1 MIPFTGGIIALLESN
16 RYEVPA
22 HLQLVVDVFV
32 DLLVGEE
39 LQDILLVSLDLVD
52 DRDEEDKRDEE

>member
-16 RYEVPA
+16 GDEVPA